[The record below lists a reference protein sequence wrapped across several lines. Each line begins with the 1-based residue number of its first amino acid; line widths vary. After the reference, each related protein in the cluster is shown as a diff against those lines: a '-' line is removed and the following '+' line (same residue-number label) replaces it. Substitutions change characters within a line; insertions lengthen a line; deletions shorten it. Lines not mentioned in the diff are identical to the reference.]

1 VRVEFAAA
9 AEAVLFSDFD
19 AWHFVLNGW
28 SLPRNPADG
37 ERFDRWLH
45 RRRVDVNELKSGR
58 VRDRAI
64 ERALER
70 SWERIF
76 AVTARTASIQACLWQ
91 LPLTAVTKVTA
102 FTGR

>member
-45 RRRVDVNELKSGR
+45 V
-58 VRDRAI
+58 A
-64 ERALER
+64 
-70 SWERIF
+70 
-76 AVTARTASIQACLWQ
+76 ASMS
-91 LPLTAVTKVTA
+91 TS
-102 FTGR
+102 